1 MVLFYIRHGEPI
13 YNPDSLTE
21 LGKIQA
27 EAVCKRLTKFGV
39 DKIYSSTSNRA
50 VQTAMPLCDLLNKEP
65 ELLDFCHENHA
76 WRELT
81 IERNGEKNWLF
92 KDEEMKNLLSDPA
105 VLSLGFNWYE
115 HPSLQNYRKGM
126 ERICD
131 ESDKF
136 LKSLGYEH
144 IRETGKYKVIE
155 SNDRRVALFAHH
167 GFGLA
172 FLSAI
177 LDIPYPVFSTHFD
190 ICHTGMTVINF
201 EEENGFSVPK
211 ILTLSSDAHLYKD
224 DISVDY
230 VDGVVF

>member
-27 EAVCKRLTKFGV
+27 EAICKRLAECGI

-65 ELLDFCHENHA
+65 ELLDFCHENYA

-81 IERNGEKNWLF
+81 IERNSEKNWLF

-115 HPSLQNYRKGM
+115 HHELQNYRKGM

-131 ESDKF
+131 ETDKF

-155 SNDRRVALFAHH
+155 SNDERVALFAHH

-172 FLSAI
+172 FLSAV
-177 LDIPYPVFSTHFD
+177 LDIPYPIFSTHFD

-201 EEENGFSVPK
+201 NEENGFSVPK

-230 VDGVVF
+230 IDGVVF